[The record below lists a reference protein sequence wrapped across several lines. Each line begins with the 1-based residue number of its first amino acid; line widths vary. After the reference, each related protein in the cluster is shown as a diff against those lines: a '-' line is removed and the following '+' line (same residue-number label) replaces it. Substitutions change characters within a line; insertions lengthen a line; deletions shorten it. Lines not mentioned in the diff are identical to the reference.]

1 MHRYQGQTQLVQ
13 NLQDKQQRQGTMID
27 GLLAVGGG
35 GHGEQKTKGHIRKQ
49 FKDKYDHDRPN
60 DRTKTTA
67 AARPMMV
74 DKGDR
79 FEQRRRRPENGQMKP
94 TAARVMVDTK
104 DRRLSNQPLCIK
116 TLLVGATT
124 IKDAIPSFDHMQE
137 TPQTT
142 KLITT
147 EHHKGLMIYTTQP
160 HRKAWLDNRQESH
173 PLASSRI
180 QGRSGLDLF
189 TPVLRLCHLC
199 CKLQASPI

>member
-1 MHRYQGQTQLVQ
+1 MHRYQGQTRIVP
-13 NLQDKQQRQGTMID
+13 NLPDKQQRQGTMID

-49 FKDKYDHDRPN
+49 FKDKYDHE
-60 DRTKTTA
+60 DRTKQTA

-74 DKGDR
+74 DQGDR
-79 FEQRRRRPENGQMKP
+79 FERRRRPENEQMRP
-94 TAARVMVDTK
+94 TAATVRTTMVETK
-104 DRRLSNQPLCIK
+104 DRRPSNQPLCIK
-116 TLLVGATT
+116 TLLGVATT
-124 IKDAIPSFDHMQE
+124 MQDSTTSFHQLEE

-142 KLITT
+142 KWITT
-147 EHHKGLMIYTTQP
+147 EHHKGPMIYTTQP

-173 PLASSRI
+173 PLANSRI

-189 TPVLRLCHLC
+189 TPVLRLCHHC